1 MTNFKKIIPVLI
13 GANYLCF
20 GCGNRTSSSSNNRSN
35 IKESVT
41 FSAKLNKE
49 INGDSKI
56 DDNSLKITGK
66 YYGCFGKI
74 DNSEWNLSK
83 NGGNL
88 IFLKDDKN
96 CKIKFSKIETK
107 NDQLV
112 ENYIIQGESDF
123 IGESYQDKPIEF
135 AFSTDKKFYVLAKI
149 SPLDLSSEPTI
160 SVSIFEKNLNKNDIH
175 TKLNIQED
183 SVNVMMPS
191 LKLSNIFQPDYK
203 LKEKNLLPIK
213 GSSNYVL
220 YHGDIIF
227 ESKNV
232 PSKFYIVVPG
242 NEEDSSADK
251 VNALINAA
259 KTNNSYQ
266 IINSELGK
274 NEVSIPFKYIAHY
287 AKFPNKLE
295 KSDKLDA
302 KIIFVNEHEAPIG
315 YVYQIFNLSL
325 SLVVF

>member
-20 GCGNRTSSSSNNRSN
+20 GCGNRTSSSSNNRSD

-56 DDNSLKITGK
+56 DDNYLNITGK

-96 CKIKFSKIETK
+96 CKIKFSKIEIK

-135 AFSTDKKFYVLAKI
+135 AFSTEKKFYVLAKI
-149 SPLDLSSEPTI
+149 SPLDLSREPTI
-160 SVSIFEKNLNKNDIH
+160 SVSIFENNRNKNDLNE
-175 TKLNIQED
+175 KLIVQED
-183 SVNVMMPS
+183 STNIMVPS
-191 LKLSNIFQPDYK
+191 IKFINILQPDYT
-203 LKEKNLLPIK
+203 LKENKSRLIKN
-213 GSSNYVL
+213 SSNYVL
-220 YHGDIIF
+220 YTGNFIF
-227 ESKNV
+227 ESIKT
-232 PSKFYIVVPG
+232 PSKFYFVVPG
-242 NEEDSSADK
+242 NEDVSNEER
-251 VNALINAA
+251 VNDLINSA
-259 KTNNSYQ
+259 KEKNS
-266 IINSELGK
+266 IKMISSEIGK
-274 NEVSIPFKYIAHY
+274 KDVEISLAYIANY
-287 AKFPNKLE
+287 ANLPNKIE
-295 KSDKLDA
+295 KNDKLNA

-315 YVYQIFNLSL
+315 YVCQIFNLSL
-325 SLVVF
+325 LVE